1 MVMPV
6 DDDRKMHMEVLGSIS
21 GAMVTNSY
29 FLKTIKTGREDEIRA
44 ELARELKCFFF
55 DYLDRV

>member
-1 MVMPV
+1 MCMPV
-6 DDDRKMHMEVLGSIS
+6 DDDRQMHAEVLGSIS
-21 GAMVTNSY
+21 GSMVTNPY
-29 FLKTIKTGREDEIRA
+29 FLKMIKTGREDEIRA

>member
-1 MVMPV
+1 
-6 DDDRKMHMEVLGSIS
+6 MEVLGSIS
-21 GAMVTNSY
+21 GSMVTNPY

>member
-1 MVMPV
+1 
-6 DDDRKMHMEVLGSIS
+6 
-21 GAMVTNSY
+21 MVTNEY
-29 FLKTIKTGREDEIRA
+29 FLRKIKTGREDEIRA

>member
-1 MVMPV
+1 MPK
-6 DDDRKMHMEVLGSIS
+6 DDNRILHAEVLGSIS
-21 GAMVTNSY
+21 GALVTNEY
-29 FLKTIKTGREDEIRA
+29 FLKMIKYGSEQETRA

>member
-1 MVMPV
+1 MVMPI
-6 DDDRKMHMEVLGSIS
+6 DDDRKMHAEVLGSIS
-21 GAMVTNSY
+21 GAMVTNQY
-29 FLKTIKTGREDEIRA
+29 FLQTIKTGKEDEIRA